1 MFCHKFANMPK
12 FLSYTYSMS
21 YTSSTLRLRLFS
33 YIKSLLC
40 VQQKQFKQNQ
50 NFRIDNYLFKM
61 GAYLSK
67 KEKFFVII
75 CGDVLLEV
83 LQFGN
88 RRQLV
93 KLERV
98 GRRLHWI
105 VENFYGGR
113 PFLRLGLNIYPRF
126 QRIRVINKM
135 LIKRLKTTFIY
146 SFHFQGKIGCYYYWK
161 QKGSIFSQFDRPSFS
176 SFQRGQIILH
186 LHLVQWST
194 INRRKM
200 SFNRKLF
207 TTTRRSFKGLKFGS
221 I

>member
-12 FLSYTYSMS
+12 FRSCGKSYN
-21 YTSSTLRLRLFS
+21 SSTLSLRLYS
-33 YIKSLLC
+33 YIESFLC

-67 KEKFFVII
+67 KEKFFVLL
-75 CGDVLLEV
+75 CGDVLLDV

-105 VENFYGGR
+105 VENFYGSR
-113 PFLRLGLNIYPRF
+113 PFLRLDLDLYPRF
-126 QRIRVINKM
+126 VLYYLSYSLIWIN
-135 LIKRLKTTFIY
+135 IK
-146 SFHFQGKIGCYYYWK
+146 
-161 QKGSIFSQFDRPSFS
+161 IF
-176 SFQRGQIILH
+176 
-186 LHLVQWST
+186 WY
-194 INRRKM
+194 
-200 SFNRKLF
+200 
-207 TTTRRSFKGLKFGS
+207 
-221 I
+221 